1 MKKRFNFITHSL
13 FYLLFSTLLIGC
25 NSQTVSDVNSNA
37 DSVDQAV
44 DQEQD
49 EVKTL
54 RLGWP
59 TDAGFP
65 SPFAFNTSGPAG
77 FLRVSYLYDT
87 LTWKNEQGVV
97 PWLAK
102 NWEISDDGLTY
113 TVHLNEG
120 VNWHDGE
127 PLTASDVEFTIRYLS
142 QHAFLWGDISMINAV
157 EVKDEATV
165 VFHLDKPYSPF
176 VEEVM
181 GIVPIIPEH
190 IWSNVEDPKS
200 FREDGAVVGTGP
212 YILKSYNQ
220 ESGQYLFQA
229 NANYFKGKP
238 EVDEISYIMVGN
250 RALAL
255 KNNDIDA
262 IWTNNY
268 HDMQELKNVG
278 FQVMESDPHG
288 SIVRVVFNMENDF
301 LGKKELRQAIAYALD
316 RATIADRVLGG
327 NGVVGSAGII
337 PPGSPWYNPNT
348 KQYDFDLDNAMK
360 MLDKLGYVDRNQDGI
375 RETSGGE
382 SLEFNLMVS
391 TDERDAQLI
400 QDMLKQAGI
409 KVNIHKVDI
418 ATFTASM
425 SESNYDMAIT
435 SHIGVSG
442 DPDFLRR
449 WFMGTEYNAKASRGS
464 VLENEQFKS
473 LAEKQL
479 MIADFDQRKEVVDQL
494 QDVLAEE
501 VPTLV
506 IYHRPFYWMY
516 DEEYFNGWFNTWG
529 GIANGITSWENK
541 AAFLPNEE

>member
-1 MKKRFNFITHSL
+1 M
-13 FYLLFSTLLIGC
+13 
-25 NSQTVSDVNSNA
+25 
-37 DSVDQAV
+37 
-44 DQEQD
+44 
-49 EVKTL
+49 
-54 RLGWP
+54 
-59 TDAGFP
+59 
-65 SPFAFNTSGPAG
+65 
-77 FLRVSYLYDT
+77 
-87 LTWKNEQGVV
+87 
-97 PWLAK
+97 
-102 NWEISDDGLTY
+102 
-113 TVHLNEG
+113 
-120 VNWHDGE
+120 
-127 PLTASDVEFTIRYLS
+127 
-142 QHAFLWGDISMINAV
+142 
-157 EVKDEATV
+157 
-165 VFHLDKPYSPF
+165 
-176 VEEVM
+176 
-181 GIVPIIPEH
+181 
-190 IWSNVEDPKS
+190 
-200 FREDGAVVGTGP
+200 
-212 YILKSYNQ
+212 
-220 ESGQYLFQA
+220 
-229 NANYFKGKP
+229 
-238 EVDEISYIMVGN
+238 
-250 RALAL
+250 
-255 KNNDIDA
+255 
-262 IWTNNY
+262 
-268 HDMQELKNVG
+268 
-278 FQVMESDPHG
+278 
-288 SIVRVVFNMENDF
+288 
-301 LGKKELRQAIAYALD
+301 
-316 RATIADRVLGG
+316 
-327 NGVVGSAGII
+327 VGSAGII
-337 PPGSPWYNPNT
+337 PPGSPWHNPNT
-348 KQYDFDLDNAMK
+348 KQYDFDLDNAIK

-391 TDERDAQLI
+391 TDERDAQLV

-464 VLENEQFKS
+464 VLENEQFKN